1 MVKMAKD
8 KLIYGK
14 NICLSAAVMFS
25 ATVLSVCAFSYLKG
39 LDGAD
44 VIRNTVMSGI
54 GVFTVLLFMAQAKAG
69 NLFEYDN
76 GEHMIRFMTV
86 YLICLAFAFA
96 IAYLPAAGWPYL
108 AVFVFLT
115 LFSNLQIGICAG
127 TILLAVSILLSG
139 NGAEIFVL
147 YFVCGFAGASLFKG
161 LNEAYKIGIPV
172 VVSLMFLL
180 TGETACVVLYANE
193 TLKPE
198 LFLIPLI
205 NVIACLVLLLIILRV
220 FSALV
225 IYKHRSKYLEINDQ
239 ECALLVEL
247 KEKSKEEYYQAV
259 HTAYFCER
267 ISRVL
272 LLDVN
277 AAKTGGYYRRI
288 GILRGENTWETV
300 EGIASEY
307 AFPEEAVRILQEFL
321 DKAVP
326 IRHKETAV
334 LLMSDAVIGSI
345 LYLMAKKNE
354 KMDYD
359 KIIDTVFK
367 QKLESGILKEC
378 SMTFEELYRMQS
390 IFKEEKLYYDFLR

>member
-1 MVKMAKD
+1 MAKN

-25 ATVLSVCAFSYLKG
+25 ATVLFVCALCYLRG

-44 VIRNTVMSGI
+44 IIRNTVMSGI
-54 GVFTVLLFMAQAKAG
+54 GVFTVLLFLVQAKADR
-69 NLFEYDN
+69 LFSYDN
-76 GEHMIRFMTV
+76 GEHLLRFMVV
-86 YLICLAFAFA
+86 YLICLFFAFA
-96 IAYLPAAGWPYL
+96 TAYLPAAGWPYL

-115 LFSNLQIGICAG
+115 LFSNLQAGVCAG
-127 TILLAVSILLSG
+127 TILLAVSVLLSG
-139 NGAEIFVL
+139 SGTEMFVL

-161 LNEAYKIGIPV
+161 LDESYKIGIPV

-205 NVIACLVLLLIILRV
+205 NVIVSLVLLLIILRV

-247 KEKSKEEYYQAV
+247 KEKSKEEYYRAV

-267 ISRVL
+267 ISRL
-272 LLDVN
+272 LSLDVN

-288 GILRGENTWETV
+288 GVLRGENTWETV
-300 EGIASEY
+300 SKIAAEY
-307 AFPEEAVRILQEFL
+307 AFPREAVRILQEFL
-321 DKAVP
+321 DKKVP
-326 IRHKETAV
+326 IRQKETAV

-345 LYLMAKKNE
+345 LHQMAKTTE
-354 KMDYD
+354 APDYD
-359 KIIDTVFK
+359 KIIDSVFDR
-367 QKLESGILKEC
+367 KLTSSILKEC
-378 SMTFEELYRMQS
+378 SITLEELYKIKS

>member
-1 MVKMAKD
+1 MARTAKD
-8 KLIYGK
+8 KLRYGK

-25 ATVLSVCAFSYLKG
+25 ATVFSVCTFSYVRG

-44 VIRNTVMSGI
+44 IIRNTVMSGI
-54 GVFTVLLFMAQAKAG
+54 GIFTVLLFMAQAKADR
-69 NLFEYDN
+69 LFEYDN
-76 GEHMIRFMTV
+76 GEHMLRFMVV
-86 YLICLAFAFA
+86 YLICLALAFA

-115 LFSNLQIGICAG
+115 LFSNLQTGICAG
-127 TILLAVSILLSG
+127 TVLLAVSIFLSG
-139 NGAEIFVL
+139 NGTEIFIL
-147 YFVCGFAGASLFKG
+147 YFVCGFAGASFFKG

-172 VVSLMFLL
+172 VVSIMFLL

-205 NVIACLVLLLIILRV
+205 NVIVSLVLLLIILRF

-225 IYKHRSKYLEINDQ
+225 IYKHRNKYLEINDQ
-239 ECALLVEL
+239 ECTLLVEL
-247 KEKSKEEYYQAV
+247 KEQSKEEYYQAV

-267 ISRVL
+267 ISRLL

-288 GILRGENTWETV
+288 GILRGDNTWETV
-300 EGIASEY
+300 AEIVSEHT
-307 AFPEEAVRILQEFL
+307 FPLEAVRILREFL
-321 DKAVP
+321 DKTVP
-326 IRHKETAV
+326 IRQKETAV
-334 LLMSDAVIGSI
+334 LLMSDAVISSI
-345 LYLMAKKNE
+345 LYLLAKKNE

-359 KIIDTVFK
+359 KIIDTIFK
-367 QKLESGILKEC
+367 QKMESGVLKEC
-378 SMTFEELYRMQS
+378 SMTLEELYRMKS

>member
-1 MVKMAKD
+1 MEKIAKD
-8 KLIYGK
+8 KLKYGK

-25 ATVLSVCAFSYLKG
+25 ATVLSVCVFSYLKG

-69 NLFEYDN
+69 SLFEYDN
-76 GEHMIRFMTV
+76 GEHMLRFMAV

-108 AVFVFLT
+108 AAFVFLT

-139 NGAEIFVL
+139 NGAEIFIL

-172 VVSLMFLL
+172 AVSLMFLL

-225 IYKHRSKYLEINDQ
+225 IYKHRNKYMEINDQ
-239 ECALLVEL
+239 EYTLLVEL
-247 KEKSKEEYYQAV
+247 KEKSKKEYYQAV
-259 HTAYFCER
+259 HTAHFCER
-267 ISRVL
+267 ISQTL
-272 LLDVN
+272 SLDVN
-277 AAKTGGYYRRI
+277 ASKTGGYYRRI
-288 GILRGENTWETV
+288 GILRGENTWEV
-300 EGIASEY
+300 VSEIAAEH
-307 AFPEEAVRILQEFL
+307 AFPPEAVRILREFL
-321 DKAVP
+321 DKTVP
-326 IRHKETAV
+326 IRQKETVV
-334 LLMSDAVIGSI
+334 LLMSDAVINSI
-345 LYLMAKKNE
+345 LQVKKNE
-354 KMDYD
+354 KPDYD
-359 KIIDTVFK
+359 KIIETIFK
-367 QKLESGILKEC
+367 RKMESGVLKDC
-378 SMTFEELYRMQS
+378 IVTMEELNRMKT
-390 IFKEEKLYYDFLR
+390 IFKEGKLYYDFLH